1 MTHTEKVKQLRDAT
15 LCPMNKIND
24 ALKQANGDV
33 DKAKE
38 FLTKEMSKTD
48 LAEMEKRTANATIV
62 YGYVHNNRIGALL
75 TIACQTD
82 FVARNETFLNLAKDI
97 CMHIVSTP
105 IPPEYIDLDPNDT
118 EAKNLIHVWYE
129 NEWKNEL
136 EKKPEH
142 IRQKILDGKVNS
154 RLKEICLLRQPFIKD
169 DKITI
174 GQLIANVSA
183 QTREK
188 IEIKKFVRMIAS

>member
-1 MTHTEKVKQLRDAT
+1 MTNTEKVKVLRDAT
-15 LCPMNKIND
+15 MCPMNKINE

-38 FLTKEMSKTD
+38 ILTKEMSKVD
-48 LAEMEKRTANATIV
+48 VAEMANRQANATIV

-97 CMHIVSTP
+97 CMHIVSAP
-105 IPPEYIDLDPNDT
+105 QVNYVSEKNLNPQDVA
-118 EAKNLIHVWYE
+118 EAKAEFARGLE
-129 NEWKNEL
+129 NKPQAIIDKIVAGKWQKRL
-136 EKKPEH
+136 EEM
-142 IRQKILDGKVNS
+142 
-154 RLKEICLLRQPFIKD
+154 CLLNQKFVKD
-169 DKITI
+169 DTITI
-174 GQLIANVSA
+174 EQLIANVSA

-188 IEIKKFVRMIAS
+188 IEIKKFVRMVAS